1 MNTTISMDR
10 AFLMKY
16 PKNGKIIEKWTIAT
30 GTPFAWESMT
40 KPNLSEFVDYLQDNM
55 AGTSVKTYTAQL
67 KAIMNIYS
75 EDFDFP
81 KGWDKVLSVKNDT
94 SEQIYLTDD
103 ELRRVIEYCPDTRT
117 EAIVHQQFIL
127 SALVGARHGDIVRLN
142 TTNIRDG
149 YVCYVSQKTHLK
161 STVPMSETARKILT
175 GEFFNKP
182 LRLFAESDYEK
193 FAYRDTVSDTTFND
207 VLRRIC
213 RLCDIDEEITLYR
226 RGKTVTEPKWKFAS
240 SHLGRRTCATLLYLH
255 GCDIY
260 SISRILAHKSVEM
273 TAQKYIMCPLRQLSD
288 ETMAYFRQFA

>member
-1 MNTTISMDR
+1 MKIKLID
-10 AFLMKY
+10 AFLLRY
-16 PKNGKIIEKWTIAT
+16 PKTAQKICAYFEEAT
-30 GTPFAWESMT
+30 GQEADFANLT
-40 KPNLSEFVDYLQDNM
+40 KPNLARFVDYLQDHL
-55 AGTSVKTYTAQL
+55 AGTSCKTYCAQM
-67 KAIMNIYS
+67 KAVMNIYS
-75 EDFDFP
+75 EDFSFQ
-81 KGWDKVLSVKNDT
+81 KGWEKILSVKNDT

-117 EAIVHQQFIL
+117 EAVVHQQFIL

-149 YVCYVSQKTHLK
+149 YICYVSQKTHLK
-161 STVPMSETARKILT
+161 ATVPMSETARKILT

-213 RLCDIDEEITLYR
+213 RLCDIDEPITLYR
-226 RGKTVTEPKWKFAS
+226 RGKTVTERKWKFAS
-240 SHLGRRTCATLLYLH
+240 SHLGRRTAATLLYLH

-260 SISRILAHKSVEM
+260 SISRILAHSSVEM
-273 TAQKYIMCPLRQLSD
+273 TAKRYICAPLRNLSE
-288 ETMAYFRQFA
+288 ETMAFFSQFK